1 MLNLDVP
8 SATIIFMN
16 RRYLGFLGFLGFLG
30 VGPLLRGDWLEAL
43 WLLWFLWFLYFVPAS
58 PAPSQKTDARGNI
71 LNDARTEARKSAVE
85 KVFAEIQRKGTI
97 RNDDVQALLG
107 VSDATAE
114 RYLQELETEGRIVQV
129 GEAGK
134 TVSYRV
140 T

>member
-1 MLNLDVP
+1 MK
-8 SATIIFMN
+8 T
-16 RRYLGFLGFLGFLG
+16 RYLGFLGFLGFLG
-30 VGPLLRGDWLEAL
+30 VGPLLRGDWLGAL
-43 WLLWFLWFLYFVPAS
+43 WLVWFLWFLQFANT
-58 PAPSQKTDARGNI
+58 SQPTADKQNNV
-71 LNDARTEARKSAVE
+71 LNDARTEARKDAVE
-85 KVFAEIQRKGTI
+85 KVFAEIKRKGTI

-114 RYLQELETEGRIVQV
+114 RYLQELESEGRIVQV

>member
-1 MLNLDVP
+1 RNSD
-8 SATIIFMN
+8 TIILMN

-30 VGPLLRGDWLEAL
+30 VGPLLRGDWFGAL

-58 PAPSQKTDARGNI
+58 PHPSPKAAERQSNI

-85 KVFAEIQRKGTI
+85 KVFAEIQQKGSI
-97 RNDDVQALLG
+97 RNDEVQALLG

-114 RYLQELETEGRIVQV
+114 RYLQELESEGRIVQV